1 MFRVSCFLLLP
12 AVERFGRPVEFRA
25 EPLPA
30 LGLLLLRFL
39 SSSLAAS
46 SSSSSISSSSISS
59 SSPSPCST
67 QSNSSG
73 SIRNLIT
80 RDVISSLLPLRSR
93 TSISQMLRSALL
105 SNFLM
110 ESYFFLYSAEP
121 LANSKPAN
129 ERRFFFTT
137 LFLPWASK
145 QSFMR

>member
-1 MFRVSCFLLLP
+1 MLRLSCFLLLP

-46 SSSSSISSSSISS
+46 SSSSSMSSSSTSS
-59 SSPSPCST
+59 SSSPCST

-73 SIRNLIT
+73 SIRNLRT
-80 RDVISSLLPLRSR
+80 RDVISSLLPLRSSTR
-93 TSISQMLRSALL
+93 ISQILRSALL

-110 ESYFFLYSAEP
+110 ESYFFLNSAEP

-145 QSFMR
+145 QSCMK